1 MDAPPASQPDAAEAP
16 PSSTSDSAPSPA
28 PPSSTSA
35 SAPSPAPPSS
45 TSASAPSPAPPS
57 STSAPAPSP
66 APPLNPPTSAATAAV
81 ASDSAITT
89 PTPNPGTAAN
99 TAQTLE
105 PPGPNPAAARPPPP
119 RMRPPYTHLASP
131 ITMSSSSSAATAAA
145 ASSASMAA
153 SSSTV
158 PPIPRG
164 AVVIGV
170 PAPRPAQT
178 PAGYTGFVPPPPLAH
193 QFGSM
198 HRGPDQPPPSS
209 SQFRQPSPATQ
220 NIGMVGSLNTSQMRP
235 GAISGPQQPRPGLP
249 SSTPTPSGSQIPGSQ
264 RPPSHALMRPMSVT
278 SASPS
283 PGSQQTPQNPS
294 PAFRPQQRP
303 QVPQPRPQQSAP
315 VSPHQQNVISAQQQQ
330 PSHNQLLQQQQL
342 KQQQQSSLHQLQ
354 QNITPKNQP
363 QHTQQQTAR
372 TPVSVTQKPDS
383 PAIPN
388 ATVLRSVDT
397 PATGADASGTGARL
411 LTKRSIH
418 ELVEQIDPNEKLDP
432 EVEDVLIDIA
442 EDFIESVT
450 TFACS
455 LAKHRKSNTLEA
467 KDVLLHA
474 ERSWNITL
482 PGFSGDEIKLY
493 KKQHINDIHRERLA
507 LIKKSMASDTKQSA
521 AQAAANLKNQTA
533 KPPAPASP

>member
-1 MDAPPASQPDAAEAP
+1 MDAPPPSQPDAAA
-16 PSSTSDSAPSPA
+16 AA

-35 SAPSPAPPSS
+35 SAPSPA
-45 TSASAPSPAPPS
+45 APP
-57 STSAPAPSP
+57 
-66 APPLNPPTSAATAAV
+66 NPPTSAASAAPS
-81 ASDSAITT
+81 SDSTITT

-99 TAQTLE
+99 PAQTLE
-105 PPGPNPAAARPPPP
+105 APGPSPAAARPPQP

-145 ASSASMAA
+145 ASSSASVP
-153 SSSTV
+153 SSSSVV
-158 PPIPRG
+158 PPMPRG
-164 AVVIGV
+164 EVVIGV

-178 PAGYTGFVPPPPLAH
+178 PAGYTGFVPPPSLAH

-198 HRGPDQPPPSS
+198 HRGPDQPPPPS
-209 SQFRQPSPATQ
+209 SQFRQPSPGIQ
-220 NIGMVGSLNTSQMRP
+220 NIGMVGSLSTPQIRQ
-235 GAISGPQQPRPGLP
+235 GIISGPQQPRPGLP
-249 SSTPTPSGSQIPGSQ
+249 SSSTPTPSGSQMPGSQ
-264 RPPSHALMRPMSVT
+264 RAPSHALMRPMSV
-278 SASPS
+278 SSPS
-283 PGSQQTPQNPS
+283 PSPALQQTPQNS
-294 PAFRPQQRP
+294 SSTFRPQQRP

-315 VSPHQQNVISAQQQQ
+315 VTPNQQNIISAQQQQ
-330 PSHNQLLQQQQL
+330 QLPHNQLLQQQQQQ
-342 KQQQQSSLHQLQ
+342 KQQQQSSSHQIQ
-354 QNITPKNQP
+354 QNTTPKNQP
-363 QHTQQQTAR
+363 QHSQQQAAR
-372 TPVSVTQKPDS
+372 TPASLTQKPDS

-388 ATVLRSVDT
+388 ATVLQSVDT
-397 PATGADASGTGARL
+397 AATDADANETGTRL

-418 ELVEQIDPNEKLDP
+418 ELVAQIDPNEKLDP
-432 EVEDVLIDIA
+432 EVEDILMDIA
-442 EDFIESVT
+442 EDFVESVT

-507 LIKKSMASDTKQSA
+507 LIKKSMATDTKNSA
-521 AQAAANLKNQTA
+521 TQAAANQKNQTP